1 MLWPQYLLEQ
11 QEIQSLSFGKSMSR
25 YVISLGGNAL
35 GNNAEEQK
43 ELLKQV
49 AIPIVELIEKWNEV
63 IIVHGNGPQV
73 GMINLAFTNDNV
85 PDMPFPECG
94 AMSEGYIGY
103 HIQNAIDNRL
113 KELGIHRPVTT
124 VVTQVEVDPN
134 DPRFSNPTKP
144 IGKFYS
150 EVESKEIAAKTG
162 YIFKEDA
169 GRGYRRVVP
178 SPLPIDVIEKESI
191 NTLVDNNH
199 VVICAGGGGI
209 PVIRND
215 KGQLEGVAA
224 VIDKDFASA
233 KIAEITHAD
242 YLIILTAVDNACINF
257 NKPNQEK
264 LGKVSIEDL
273 KKYIEEGQF
282 AKGSMLPKVEAC
294 LMFLNNHPSGTAVI
308 SSLEKAS
315 LAVYEEAGTIIKNIL

>member
-1 MLWPQYLLEQ
+1 
-11 QEIQSLSFGKSMSR
+11 MSR

-43 ELLKQV
+43 ELLKAV
-49 AIPIVELIEKWNEV
+49 AVPIVELIQKWHEV

-73 GMINLAFTNDNV
+73 GMINLAFSNDNV

-113 KELGIHRPVTT
+113 KELGIHRPASTII
-124 VVTQVEVDPN
+124 TQVEVDPN
-134 DPRFSNPTKP
+134 DPRFKNPTKP

-150 EVESKEIAAKTG
+150 QAESKEIAAKTG

-178 SPLPIDVIEKESI
+178 SPLPIDIVEKESI
-191 NTLVDNNH
+191 NMLVENKH

-209 PVIRND
+209 PVIRNQD
-215 KGQLEGVAA
+215 GNLEGVAA

-233 KIAEITHAD
+233 KVAELTHAD
-242 YLIILTAVDNACINF
+242 YLVILTAVDNVYIDF
-257 NKPNQEK
+257 NKPTQK
-264 LGKVSIEDL
+264 KIERISASEI
-273 KKYIEEGQF
+273 KGYIDQGHF
-282 AKGSMLPKVEAC
+282 AKGSMLPKVQAC
-294 LMFLNNHPSGTAVI
+294 LMFLENHPSGTAII
-308 SSLEKAS
+308 SSIEKAS
-315 LAVYEEAGTIIKNIL
+315 LALEEKEGTIISSYE

>member
-1 MLWPQYLLEQ
+1 
-11 QEIQSLSFGKSMSR
+11 MSR

-43 ELLKQV
+43 ELLKEV
-49 AIPIVELIEKWNEV
+49 AKPIVDLIAKWHEV

-73 GMINLAFTNDNV
+73 GMINLAFNNDNV

-113 KELGIHRPVTT
+113 TELGIHRPVTT
-124 VVTQVEVDPN
+124 VVTQVVVDKN
-134 DPRFSNPTKP
+134 DPMFYNPTKP

-150 EVESKEIAAKTG
+150 QAESQEIAAKTG

-169 GRGYRRVVP
+169 GRGYRRVVA
-178 SPLPIDVIEKESI
+178 SPLPIDIVEKESI
-191 NTLVDNNH
+191 AKLVENKH

-209 PVIRND
+209 PVIKNKD
-215 KGQLEGVAA
+215 GSLEGVAA

-233 KIAEITHAD
+233 KIAELTHAD
-242 YLIILTAVDNACINF
+242 YLVILTAVDNVCINF
-257 NKPNQEK
+257 NKDNQKK
-264 LGKVSIEDL
+264 LEHVSTTEL
-273 KKYIEEGQF
+273 KKYVEEGHF
-282 AKGSMLPKVEAC
+282 AKGSMLPKVQAC
-294 LMFLNNHPSGTAVI
+294 LKFLENNPQATAII
-308 SSLEKAS
+308 SSLDKAN
-315 LAVYEEAGTIIKNIL
+315 LAVKEQAGTIIKEL